1 MGVKLRTF
9 NNSNNIQYRADLR
22 CDLRECWRLE
32 AGLSCAASSA
42 TEYSLSTSALYGR
55 DTPAGRQGIVG
66 GCQEDGWRMFA
77 T

>member
-1 MGVKLRTF
+1 MK
-9 NNSNNIQYRADLR
+9 NSDIILDCADLR

-55 DTPAGRQGIVG
+55 DTPAGGYG
-66 GCQEDGWRMFA
+66 G
-77 T
+77 

>member
-1 MGVKLRTF
+1 MSMALVFRKYGCKIESF
-9 NNSNNIQYRADLR
+9 NNSNIQYCADLR

-55 DTPAGRQGIVG
+55 DTPAGGYG
-66 GCQEDGWRMFA
+66 G
-77 T
+77 